1 MQVKCILF
9 PLDWVINK
17 SYSFKSEWKETVEK
31 KDLLGAEGGRPDL
44 ILSPTFSF
52 SWSKPSIGDQLRPWW
67 ILFNF
72 VLQHKSI
79 GTKTVYQMETF
90 QSLSFHR
97 NQKWKQLNTPDI
109 RRRDRA
115 TKLQEYF
122 ATQLHKLLDVWSFF
136 FFPPQY
142 LGWLPPQPQIPGL
155 LSSSGETSQFN
166 SFSESMPGLRAAS
179 HRWWAAKC
187 FYFHKPFPQ
196 QQQQIWNYIWG
207 LNWYKDKYNPG
218 WVSLLYIYYHIH
230 SKFKHFIGS
239 LKVLH
244 ACQY

>member
-115 TKLQEYF
+115 TKLHEYF
-122 ATQLHKLLDVWSFF
+122 ATQLNKLLDVWSFF
-136 FFPPQY
+136 FFFP
-142 LGWLPPQPQIPGL
+142 LSTWADSLPSHKFQGFSLAVERPL
-155 LSSSGETSQFN
+155 N
-166 SFSESMPGLRAAS
+166 ST
-179 HRWWAAKC
+179 
-187 FYFHKPFPQ
+187 PFPNQ
-196 QQQQIWNYIWG
+196 CQASG
-207 LNWYKDKYNPG
+207 LH
-218 WVSLLYIYYHIH
+218 HIAGGPLSAFIFTSPFLNNN
-230 SKFKHFIGS
+230 SKFGIIFEDSIGIKTNITQAGFHYYIFIIIFTQN
-239 LKVLH
+239 LNILLDP
-244 ACQY
+244 